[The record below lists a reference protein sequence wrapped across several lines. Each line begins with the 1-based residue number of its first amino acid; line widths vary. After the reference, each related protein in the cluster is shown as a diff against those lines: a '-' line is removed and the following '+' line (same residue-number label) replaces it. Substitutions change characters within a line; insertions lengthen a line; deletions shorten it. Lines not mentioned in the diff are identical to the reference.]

1 MAPRHAREPGLGV
14 CISKKAPSH
23 RYLYFLPGLGSVCGS
38 VAFARLSFSQQEL
51 MSELVWMSGEGRNM
65 WAPKR

>member
-23 RYLYFLPGLGSVCGS
+23 RYLYFYQAWVQCVGLLPLLDSVS
-38 VAFARLSFSQQEL
+38 LSRS
-51 MSELVWMSGEGRNM
+51 
-65 WAPKR
+65 